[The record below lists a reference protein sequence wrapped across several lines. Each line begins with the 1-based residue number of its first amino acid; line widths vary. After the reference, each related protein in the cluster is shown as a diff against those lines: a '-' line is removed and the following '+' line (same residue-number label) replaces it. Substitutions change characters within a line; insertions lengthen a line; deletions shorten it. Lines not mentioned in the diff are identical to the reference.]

1 MIQYFG
7 LNFWFNGVKN
17 WTSMCIRTQV
27 VRIEWEQADH
37 WIKIMEF
44 LISCYGVPNFGKKLV
59 VRQYLESLF

>member
-1 MIQYFG
+1 
-7 LNFWFNGVKN
+7 
-17 WTSMCIRTQV
+17 MCIRTQV